1 MYMAGM
7 TSPGAL
13 LRVEGFALLA
23 ASIVLYWQ
31 AGGTWWLF
39 LLLLVP
45 DLSLLGYLAGNSMG
59 AAIYNVVHLAL
70 WPTTLAVIGLLA
82 TSPLAVQIAL
92 VWLAHIGMDRMVGYG
107 LKYPTEQKGSHL
119 QRV

>member
-1 MYMAGM
+1 MSGI

-13 LRVEGFALLA
+13 LRVEGFALLV
-23 ASIVLYWQ
+23 ASIALYWQ
-31 AGGTWWLF
+31 VGGTWWMFL

-45 DLSLLGYLAGNSMG
+45 DVSLFGYLAGNSVG

-70 WPTTLAVIGLLA
+70 WPTVLALVGLLA
-82 TSPLAVQIAL
+82 GSPLTMQIAL

-107 LKYPTEQKGSHL
+107 LKYPTEQKESHL